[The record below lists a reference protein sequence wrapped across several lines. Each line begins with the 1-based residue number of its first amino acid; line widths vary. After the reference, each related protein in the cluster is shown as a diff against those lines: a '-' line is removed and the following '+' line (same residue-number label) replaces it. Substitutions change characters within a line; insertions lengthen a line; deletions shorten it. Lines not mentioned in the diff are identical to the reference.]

1 MTGATTFLGAK
12 CRGCWAIKPDN
23 RMAVEAVDNAATR
36 SKPEFSPRAAEARS
50 FATDVPDARCR
61 PKTLS
66 GTYLCSQ
73 TVGLWWLNFMVVVS
87 AVQCF

>member
-23 RMAVEAVDNAATR
+23 GMAVEAVDNAATR

-61 PKTLS
+61 PKN
-66 GTYLCSQ
+66 LCSQ